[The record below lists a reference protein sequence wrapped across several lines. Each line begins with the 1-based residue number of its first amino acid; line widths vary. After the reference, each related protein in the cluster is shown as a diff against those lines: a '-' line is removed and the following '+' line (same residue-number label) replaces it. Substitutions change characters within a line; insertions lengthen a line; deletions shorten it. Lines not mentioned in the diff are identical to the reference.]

1 MLKHENLGC
10 FNLDFCEAL
19 KAIILSSSPILY
31 SIHLLLCYVFLYKY
45 GSKARPKRCVRF
57 FNNCYCYGG
66 VSLRASSPSELHFSF
81 LLTYLT
87 FPRAKIVST
96 FCITNTYLCQCISQA
111 MEQIKCFLI
120 SEDGF

>member
-66 VSLRASSPSELHFSF
+66 NGTDQMLSYKRRW
-81 LLTYLT
+81 LLS
-87 FPRAKIVST
+87 V
-96 FCITNTYLCQCISQA
+96 C
-111 MEQIKCFLI
+111 
-120 SEDGF
+120 